1 MKLLQKLSLLGLLP
15 FVLLAAPAHAQLNLV
30 LTPASQAGNPGD
42 TLTFSGTLSNPTAD
56 LVSVDGLTGSINGP
70 TSQLDNTS
78 FLTNGPLSLDPMGT
92 TDSFGNPTDSYFGSL
107 FDVTI
112 NPDALPGT
120 YTGTVLI
127 PTAGYTGSQPTH
139 SDFSIT
145 VLPAAAVPEAA
156 TAISLGFLLLLGGV
170 SLCCVKRRAAGRE

>member
-15 FVLLAAPAHAQLNLV
+15 FVLLAAPAYAQLNLV

-42 TLTFSGTLSNPTAD
+42 TLTFSGTLSNPTTAE
-56 LVSVDGLTGSINGP
+56 VSVDGASANIPGPLSTPDTTAFVLSGP
-70 TSQLDNTS
+70 TSLKPVGS
-78 FLTNGPLSLDPMGT
+78 I
-92 TDSFGNPTDSYFGSL
+92 DSFGNPTDSYFGSL

-127 PTAGYTGSQPTH
+127 PTAGYTGAQPTQA
-139 SDFSIT
+139 DFSIT

-156 TAISLGFLLLLGGV
+156 TAVSLGFLLLLGGV

>member
-1 MKLLQKLSLLGLLP
+1 MKLLQKFSLLGLLP
-15 FVLLAAPAHAQLNLV
+15 FVLLAAPAHAQLNLG

-42 TLTFSGTLSNPTAD
+42 TLSFSGTLSNPSAAA
-56 LVSVDGLTGSINGP
+56 VSVDGITFSFTGP
-70 TSQLDNTS
+70 TSKPDGTS

-92 TDSFGNPTDSYFGSL
+92 TDGSGNPTDSYFGSL

-127 PTAGYTGSQPTH
+127 PTAGYTGSQPTQ

-156 TAISLGFLLLLGGV
+156 SAVSLGFLLLLGGV
-170 SLCCVKRRAAGRE
+170 SLCCVKRRAVGRE

>member
-15 FVLLAAPAHAQLNLV
+15 FVLLAAPAYAQLNLV

-42 TLTFSGTLSNPTAD
+42 TLTFSGTLSNPTTAE
-56 LVSVDGLTGSINGP
+56 VSVDGASANIPGPLSTPDTTAFVLSGP
-70 TSQLDNTS
+70 TSLKPVGSID
-78 FLTNGPLSLDPMGT
+78 G
-92 TDSFGNPTDSYFGSL
+92 TDSYSGSI

-127 PTAGYTGSQPTH
+127 PTAGYTGSQPTQA
-139 SDFSIT
+139 DFAVT
-145 VLPAAAVPEAA
+145 VLPAAVPEAA
-156 TAISLGFLLLLGGV
+156 TAVSLGFLLLLGGV
-170 SLCCVKRRAAGRE
+170 SLCWVKRRAAGRE